1 MALSDLEKK
10 YFYLVDNGALS
21 SYKEIAKNILHNE
34 GEEDRLRKEY
44 KNKNGLKGYRAEYLD
59 IKKEKLDELE
69 KSKNIKIGLYL
80 RERYNND
87 SKYQEGGFKSLVEFR
102 EWYFSKEQKCHYCGI
117 TQDELNKLFCKSDK
131 GEYDCEC
138 NGDKSKCKAKI
149 RPKKPSHT
157 ATLQIDKQ
165 NPYDGYNAKNCVL
178 ACSLCNNAKSD
189 MISATNYKKFFG
201 KSMRKFLEK
210 LYKEEID
217 NDHKPLDT
225 NPARQL

>member
-1 MALSDLEKK
+1 MELSDLEKK

-44 KNKNGLKGYRAEYLD
+44 KNKNGLKGYRAEYLG

-80 RERYNND
+80 RGQYNND

-102 EWYFSKEQKCHYCGI
+102 EWYFSKKQECCYCGI
-117 TQDELNKLFCKSDK
+117 TQDKLNELFCKSDK

-138 NGDKSKCKAKI
+138 NGDKNKCKAKI

-157 ATLQIDKQ
+157 ARLQIERKDP
-165 NPYDGYNAKNCVL
+165 NAGYNAENCEL

-189 MISATNYKKFFG
+189 MISAENYKKFFSE
-201 KSMRKFLEK
+201 KMREFLES
-210 LYKEEID
+210 LYEGKIK
-217 NDHKPLDT
+217 N
-225 NPARQL
+225 